1 MDKRYQVFISSTYA
15 DLKEERR
22 RVIETVLDADC
33 IPAGMELFPAA
44 DEEQFDY
51 IKRVIDDCDYYLLII
66 GGRYGSVTAE
76 GVSFT
81 EQEYNYALSRNLK
94 VIALLHE
101 NPDDIS
107 WGKSE
112 QNPNLREKLQQ
123 FRDNVAAGRLV
134 KYWRTA
140 ADLPGLV
147 STSLSKTIRMFPA
160 VGWVRAN
167 RAANEDVLGEINELR
182 KHNAAL
188 QATVAKLSA
197 EAQPAIDNLA
207 GLDERIVLRGKHD
220 DSFGYRDK
228 YWQVEATWREIF
240 GYVSPYLLEHPNDEY
255 VKTVLKPALFKQSGK
270 DSRSSSVTLDD
281 QDFRTVAV
289 QLQALGLVNIRYA
302 QTVQGGMGL
311 FWSLTAAGERLMF
324 EVRAVRTK
332 AASGQA

>member
-112 QNPNLREKLQQ
+112 QNPALREKLQQ
-123 FRDNVAAGRLV
+123 FRDKVATGRLV

-140 ADLPGLV
+140 EDLPGLV
-147 STSLSKTIRMFPA
+147 STSLMNAIKRFPA

-182 KHNAAL
+182 KQNAQL
-188 QATVAKLSA
+188 QATLAALSA
-197 EAQPAIDNLA
+197 ESQPIVEDLA
-207 GLDERIVLRGKHD
+207 GIDEAIVLRGLYKE
-220 DSFGYRDK
+220 SGIYKKSWR
-228 YWQVEATWREIF
+228 VELTWRQIF
-240 GYVSPYLLEHPNDEY
+240 GYVSPYMVQYPNDAY
-255 VKTVLKPALFKQSGK
+255 VKTVLSSALFARSGCTG
-270 DSRSSSVTLDD
+270 DSDSLDD

-289 QLQALGLVNIRYA
+289 QLKALGLVNIEYTN
-302 QTVQGGMGL
+302 TVQGGMGL

-324 EVRAVRTK
+324 ELRTVRTK
-332 AASGQA
+332 ATSGQA